1 MSSRPRILSSLTRKL
16 KPERLSVDTMSEDV
30 LLVNDILVEGSSPEG
45 GVISVWTLNRPSKL
59 NALNTESHE
68 LLRDAC
74 SRAEAD
80 DNIRVVVIRGAAPL
94 PAPEGKRPKPAAF
107 AAGADISEFAGKS
120 SDEVLP
126 FFENNAWE
134 RVWNLTKP
142 TIAMVDGFALGG
154 GAELAL
160 SCDLRV
166 ASTRAK
172 FGTPE
177 INLGLIPGGGGTQ
190 RLCRLLG
197 YGKALEMV
205 MTGEMVD
212 AETALQNGLVNAV
225 ATPDELE
232 ATTMALAENI
242 AKKSPYTIKVA
253 KRAVRA
259 ALDLPFSEGVLA
271 ERSEFVA
278 LFDTE
283 DKEIGVSAF
292 LERKSANW
300 VGR

>member
-1 MSSRPRILSSLTRKL
+1 MLRRYMN
-16 KPERLSVDTMSEDV
+16 DDV
-30 LLVNDILVEGSSPEG
+30 LLVENIEVEGTYPKG
-45 GVISVWTLNRPSKL
+45 GLISVWTLNRPDKL
-59 NALNTESHE
+59 NSLNSESHAALKE
-68 LLRDAC
+68 AC
-74 SRAEAD
+74 NMAESND
-80 DNIRVVVIRGAAPL
+80 LIRVIIIRGAP
-94 PAPEGKRPKPAAF
+94 PKSPPEGKRPKPASF
-107 AAGADISEFAGKS
+107 AAGADISEFLGKN
-120 SDEVLP
+120 SDDVRG
-126 FFENNAWE
+126 FFEDNAWE

-154 GAELAL
+154 GTELAL

-166 ASTRAK
+166 ASDRAK

-190 RLCRLLG
+190 RLSRLLG

-205 MTGEMVD
+205 LTGEMINS
-212 AETALQNGLVNAV
+212 ETALSCGLVNAV
-225 ATPDELE
+225 TTPENLDNI
-232 ATTMALAENI
+232 TMSLAENI
-242 AKKSPYTIKVA
+242 AKKSPYTTRVA

-259 ALDLPFSEGVLA
+259 SLDLSFTDGVLA

-283 DKEIGVSAF
+283 DKEIGVRAF
-292 LERKSANW
+292 LERNDAKW

>member
-1 MSSRPRILSSLTRKL
+1 MG
-16 KPERLSVDTMSEDV
+16 EEV
-30 LLVNDILVEGSSPEG
+30 LLVEDLAVEGCSPSG
-45 GVISVWTLNRPSKL
+45 GVIAVWTLNRPEKL
-59 NALNTESHE
+59 NALNRKSHIAIKE
-68 LLRDAC
+68 QCARV
-74 SRAEAD
+74 EAD
-80 DNIRVVVIRGAAPL
+80 DSVRAVVIRGAPPP

-107 AAGADISEFAGKS
+107 AAGADISEFVGKD
-120 SDEVLP
+120 SDDVRE
-126 FFENNAWE
+126 FFGDNAWE
-134 RVWNLTKP
+134 AIWGLSKP

-154 GAELAL
+154 GTELAL
-160 SCDLRV
+160 ACDLRV
-166 ASTRAK
+166 ASSRAI
-172 FGTPE
+172 FGQPE

-197 YGKALEMV
+197 YGKAMEMTL
-205 MTGEMVD
+205 TGETVG
-212 AETALQNGLVNAV
+212 AVEALDIGLVNKV
-225 ATPDELE
+225 VEPEELE
-232 ATTMALAENI
+232 SAAMALAENI
-242 AKKSPYTIKVA
+242 ARKSPYTVKVA

-292 LERKSANW
+292 LERKDAEW